1 MQLTK
6 SNSIILI
13 IHALNLLCVIL
24 AFTNSKFLPY
34 IPSFYTFIFVYLIGD
49 YFKAR
54 NRKYFFRNALM
65 YSLISLIS
73 ALIIINIVYS

>member
-6 SNSIILI
+6 NNKIILS
-13 IHALNLLCVIL
+13 IHAINLLCIIL

-34 IPSFYTFIFVYLIGD
+34 MPSFYTFIFVYLIGD

-65 YSLISLIS
+65 YSLVSLIS
-73 ALIIINIVYS
+73 ALIIIVIKYS